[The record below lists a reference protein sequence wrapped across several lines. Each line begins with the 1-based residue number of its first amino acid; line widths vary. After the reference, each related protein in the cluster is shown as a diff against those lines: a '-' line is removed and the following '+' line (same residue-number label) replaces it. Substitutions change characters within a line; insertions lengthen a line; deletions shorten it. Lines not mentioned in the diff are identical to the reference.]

1 MVQLQQQL
9 YHARFK
15 FPIWICI
22 FLLLSISMSNS
33 SAQIQRQFG
42 QELFEQEI
50 EEPPV
55 FESELTVDYQL
66 SNTFNNHLE
75 FGLSIDPNTSSLAG
89 RENPQLQ
96 GFVNQAGVNFQGTLP
111 LGTQFGLKF
120 QYFPQFENYI
130 GESGQLN
137 EFDAF
142 TDLFLTELSFRPSA
156 QLPLF
161 SLSHQLHR
169 LNRKDD
175 TYDNLQRQ
183 ISLRFGKLLE
193 YNLRMRS
200 FDDDLTRREDFLL
213 VGSTSHQGVA
223 RIQVGFVKRVL
234 GKLEYSIEG
243 ENYRNNLNN
252 LVQFIAGLQGD
263 ESRTDLRQ
271 FLSAK
276 LVEIPTAQLVLQEE
290 FNLFMNNS
298 DVAFYDYSSVEVAM
312 SAFYKFDSH
321 TWARLR
327 LSRLGIYFDE
337 REVRGDGLLLNES
350 AEKRRDNQT
359 GLNLRFNWQFH
370 DRLTL
375 LADYQ
380 LTKNSTNE
388 TAEIFD
394 FLNYINNIASLTI
407 QAAY

>member
-1 MVQLQQQL
+1 MQQQL

-15 FPIWICI
+15 LSAWIYI
-22 FLLLSISMSNS
+22 LLVFSISVSNS

-111 LGTQFGLKF
+111 LGTQFSLKF

-156 QLPLF
+156 QLPQL

-169 LNRKDD
+169 LDRKDD

-213 VGSTSHQGVA
+213 VGSTSHQAVA

-234 GKLEYSIEG
+234 GKFEYSIEG

-312 SAFYKFDSH
+312 SAFYKIDSQ

-327 LSRLGIYFDE
+327 LSRLGIFFDE

-359 GLNLRFNWQFH
+359 GLNFRFNWQFH
-370 DRLTL
+370 NRLTL

-394 FLNYINNIASLTI
+394 FLKYINNIASLTI
-407 QAAY
+407 QATY

>member
-1 MVQLQQQL
+1 MQQQL
-9 YHARFK
+9 YRAAFK
-15 FPIWICI
+15 RPIWICI
-22 FLLLSISMSNS
+22 FVHLSFSVLNA

-42 QELFEQEI
+42 KELFEQEI
-50 EEPPV
+50 EEPSI
-55 FESELTVDYQL
+55 FEPELTVDYQL

-89 RENPQLQ
+89 RESPQLQ
-96 GFVNQAGVNFQGTLP
+96 GFVNQPGVNFQGTLP
-111 LGTQFGLKF
+111 LGSRFGIKF

-130 GESGQLN
+130 GENGQLN

-142 TDLFLTELSFRPSA
+142 TDLFLTELSFRPTSK
-156 QLPLF
+156 LPLL
-161 SLSHQLHR
+161 SLSHKLQR
-169 LNRKDD
+169 LDRQDD
-175 TYDNLQRQ
+175 TYDSIQRQ
-183 ISLRFGKLLE
+183 INFRFGKFLE
-193 YNLRMRS
+193 YNLRTRS

-223 RIQVGFVKRVL
+223 RIQVGFVNRVL
-234 GKLEYSIEG
+234 GKFEYSIEG
-243 ENYRNNLNN
+243 ENYKNNLNN

-263 ESRTDLRQ
+263 ETRTDLRQ

-290 FNLFMNNS
+290 FNLFLNNS
-298 DVAFYDYSSVEVAM
+298 DVGFYDYSSVEAAI
-312 SAFYKFDSH
+312 SAFYKIDSN

-337 REVRGDGLLLNES
+337 REVRGAGLVLNEN
-350 AEKRRDNQT
+350 AEKRKDNQT
-359 GLNLRFNWQFH
+359 GLNLRFNWQVRDH
-370 DRLTL
+370 LKL

-380 LTKNSTNE
+380 ITKNSTNE
-388 TAEIFD
+388 TAKIFD
-394 FLNYINNIASLTI
+394 FLKFTNHIASLTI

>member
-1 MVQLQQQL
+1 MHQQL
-9 YHARFK
+9 FHVRFRLA
-15 FPIWICI
+15 FCI
-22 FLLLSISMSNS
+22 FLLLSISVSNS

-42 QELFEQEI
+42 QELFEQEV
-50 EEPPV
+50 EEPPA

-89 RENPQLQ
+89 RESPQLQ
-96 GFVNQAGVNFQGTLP
+96 GVVNQTGINFQGTLP
-111 LGTQFGLKF
+111 LGSHFGLKF
-120 QYFPQFENYI
+120 QYFPQLENYI

-142 TDLFLTELSFRPSA
+142 TDLILTELSFRPSA
-156 QLPLF
+156 QLPLL
-161 SLSHQLHR
+161 SLSHQLQR
-169 LNRKDD
+169 LNREDD

-193 YNLRMRS
+193 YNLRMHS

-213 VGSTSHQGVA
+213 IGSTSHQGVA
-223 RIQVGFVKRVL
+223 RMQVGFLKRVL
-234 GKLEYSIEG
+234 GKFEYSFER

-298 DVAFYDYSSVEVAM
+298 DVAFYDYSSVEIAM

-321 TWARLR
+321 TWVRLC
-327 LSRLGIYFDE
+327 LSHVGINFDE
-337 REVRGDGLLLNES
+337 REVRGDGLLLNEN

-380 LTKNSTNE
+380 FTKNSTNE

-394 FLNYINNIASLTI
+394 FLKYINNIASLTV